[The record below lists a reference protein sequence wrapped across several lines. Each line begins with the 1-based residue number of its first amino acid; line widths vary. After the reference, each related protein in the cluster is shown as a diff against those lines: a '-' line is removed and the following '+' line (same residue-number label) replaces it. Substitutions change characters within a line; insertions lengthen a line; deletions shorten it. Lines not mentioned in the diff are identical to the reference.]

1 MLFLTYI
8 KTKSIGNIVGLPLKI
23 VYFFYFCYS
32 NKAMLE
38 TEKINFEKTIIVGI
52 VTQKQDED
60 KLNEYLDELEF
71 LTFTAGG
78 EVVKRFSQKMERP
91 NPKTFLG
98 TGKIDEISLY
108 IKEHGISTV
117 IFDDELTPSQQ
128 KNITRILDCKVLDR
142 THLILDIFAQRAES
156 SYARTQVELA
166 QCQYLLPRLSGMWTH
181 LERQKGGIGMR
192 GPGETEIETD
202 RRIVRDR
209 ISLLKEKIKTI
220 DRQQSV
226 QRGNRGAMVR
236 VALVGYTNVGKSTL
250 MNVISKS
257 DVFVEN
263 KLFATLDTTVRKVVI
278 KNLPFLLSD
287 TVGFIR
293 KLPTQLVESFKST
306 LDEVREADLLLHVVD
321 ISHPDFEDHIESVNQ
336 ILKDIKS
343 DDKPMIMVFNKIDA
357 YKHQTIDEDDLITE
371 KTSKHY
377 TLDEWKQTWMHK
389 TGEENTL
396 FISAVNK
403 ENFEAFRELVYETV
417 RTIHVTRFPY
427 NKFLYPDYKD
437 AVEKED
443 KEED

>member
-1 MLFLTYI
+1 
-8 KTKSIGNIVGLPLKI
+8 
-23 VYFFYFCYS
+23 
-32 NKAMLE
+32 MLE
-38 TEKINFEKTIIVGI
+38 KETINFEKTAIVGI
-52 VTQKQDED
+52 VTQNQSEE

-91 NPKTFLG
+91 NPKTFVG
-98 TGKIDEISLY
+98 TGKLEEICLFV
-108 IKEHGISTV
+108 KENKISTL
-117 IFDDELTPSQQ
+117 IFDDELSPSQQ
-128 KNITRILDCKVLDR
+128 KNISKIIDCKILDR
-142 THLILDIFAQRAES
+142 TNLILDIFAQRAET

-220 DRQQSV
+220 DKQMGV
-226 QRGNRGAMVR
+226 QRSNRGAMVR

-250 MNVISKS
+250 MNAIGKS

-293 KLPTQLVESFKST
+293 KLPTQLVDSFKST

-321 ISHPDFEDHIESVNQ
+321 ISHPEFEDHIESVNQ
-336 ILKDIKS
+336 ILQDIKAN
-343 DDKPMIMVFNKIDA
+343 DKPVIMVFNKIDA
-357 YKHQTIDEDDLITE
+357 YKHLTIEEDDLMTE
-371 KTSKHY
+371 KTPRHF
-377 TLDEWKQTWMHK
+377 TLEEWKQTWMHRL
-389 TGEENTL
+389 GEENTL
-396 FISAVNK
+396 FISATQK
-403 ENFEAFRELVYETV
+403 ENFEEFREHVYEAV
-417 RTIHVTRFPY
+417 RQIHITRFPY

-437 AVEKED
+437 AVEKEE
-443 KEED
+443 KEENE